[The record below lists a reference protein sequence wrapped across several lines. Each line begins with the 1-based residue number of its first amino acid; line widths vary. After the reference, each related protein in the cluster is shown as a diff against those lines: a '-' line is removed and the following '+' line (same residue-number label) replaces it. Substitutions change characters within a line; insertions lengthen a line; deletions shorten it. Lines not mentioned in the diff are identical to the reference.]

1 MLKNIIYIKETAYH
15 SGCNHLQNQSHSHL
29 NNKPLYTHICL
40 LHQTLSKEDELKTF
54 YIKNLSCD
62 KDMCPLHASKLSY
75 FWGIFGFW
83 IRSVNVQHDCVRQWS
98 RLLAMD
104 MMWLVFPWLWNFQKT
119 KTLQSG
125 QQVG

>member
-62 KDMCPLHASKLSY
+62 KEDLLRYVSSACLEAL
-75 FWGIFGFW
+75 IFLRDFRVLDQ
-83 IRSVNVQHDCVRQWS
+83 IC
-98 RLLAMD
+98 
-104 MMWLVFPWLWNFQKT
+104 
-119 KTLQSG
+119 
-125 QQVG
+125 